1 MGFLNMKEK
10 RWILDIDKKIDSF
23 LLTLMTV
30 KNLSKMSD
38 IEVISARLDDFIS
51 KTNPTK
57 TVGEFY
63 ISIADLID
71 GKDVYNKMQ
80 ARSEPSYNI
89 FGSDGYSSYS
99 LYKSSAEKIYL
110 CEIDCQRPSKYI
122 EILNANMLYTE

>member
-1 MGFLNMKEK
+1 
-10 RWILDIDKKIDSF
+10 
-23 LLTLMTV
+23 MTV

-38 IEVISARLDDFIS
+38 IEVISAKLDDFIS

-71 GKDVYNKMQ
+71 GKEVYNKMQ

-110 CEIDCQRPSKYI
+110 CEIDCQSPSKYI
-122 EILNANMLYTE
+122 EITSANMLYTE

>member
-1 MGFLNMKEK
+1 LSKGVNVQMC
-10 RWILDIDKKIDSF
+10 KKID
-23 LLTLMTV
+23 LLLISIIV

-38 IEVISARLDDFIS
+38 IEVISAKLDDFIN

-57 TVGEFY
+57 TVEEFY

-71 GKDVYNKMQ
+71 GKWVYNKMQ

-99 LYKSSAEKIYL
+99 LYKSSAEKMYL

-122 EILNANMLYTE
+122 EITSANMLYTE